1 MFSTHTAL
9 LNGQERKRGFLGTTG
24 HPDTIQADTPGVSIW
39 LSPPTHCYTK
49 SSPGQEATSL
59 SSSRSPW
66 LQARVAQDRLRRH
79 QGPEMRPPAPCL
91 LAPTPAAR
99 GPELRGPSC
108 SLGRAARR
116 TRGSGAGWA
125 TRSPSETTSA
135 HGGPCEPPGCQY
147 PRTTRVPCGPAS
159 EELADAR
166 RGEPSSRAK
175 TETVGTRTQRPEGR
189 GHQRWEGGA
198 GENKGGE
205 QTEGAG
211 GGVHSAVNR
220 PARSDVSGLAAAAA
234 PRTAAF
240 SLPLCPGPAPT

>member
-1 MFSTHTAL
+1 M
-9 LNGQERKRGFLGTTG
+9 
-24 HPDTIQADTPGVSIW
+24 
-39 LSPPTHCYTK
+39 
-49 SSPGQEATSL
+49 
-59 SSSRSPW
+59 
-66 LQARVAQDRLRRH
+66 
-79 QGPEMRPPAPCL
+79 PCL

-99 GPELRGPSC
+99 GPELRGPRRSC
-108 SLGRAARR
+108 SPGRATRR
-116 TRGSGAGWA
+116 TRGSSVGWA

-135 HGGPCEPPGCQY
+135 HSGPCEPPGCQY

-166 RGEPSSRAK
+166 RGEPSSPAK

-211 GGVHSAVNR
+211 GGVHSAVSR
-220 PARSDVSGLAAAAA
+220 PARSDFSGLEAAAA
-234 PRTAAF
+234 PWTAAF
-240 SLPLCPGPAPT
+240 SLCPTLPRPGPYLTLVRPLRSVHLLDMSVQVIRPGKKRPRETLE